1 MRGTRTIIASIV
13 ASMAVAVTACAP
25 VVVTPEP
32 VTVTQVPAGQKAPV
46 PSPPPDP
53 RPETAWQLTGLD
65 ATDADPADLERMA
78 LAVKIENTSTARP
91 QSNLDRADVVYETM
105 IDYGVSRL
113 IAVFHSDY
121 PTTVGPIRSMRPM
134 DHNIVGHYDGPLIF
148 SGAQRRFIQAA
159 DAAGQDLVAQDLRD
173 SGFFRVDWKYAPHNL
188 HGTLTTL
195 AAQAKSSSS
204 APTPEF
210 QFAYPSEFN
219 SAAVFGKPTT
229 NIRIRFSGSAEPTW
243 KWSDEREA
251 WVRYE
256 RSEVHKTY
264 EGNVIT
270 ADNILVLRVKVQ
282 YTSAVRRGISVPETL
297 VAGRSGSGYYA
308 ADGMYIP
315 ISWSKESR
323 TAPFV
328 ITYEGNEIV
337 MKPGQTW
344 VELLPSSGTSY
355 NQELQFS

>member
-1 MRGTRTIIASIV
+1 MRGTRVRIAAI
-13 ASMAVAVTACAP
+13 AAATAAALAGCAP
-25 VVVTPEP
+25 VVVTPAP
-32 VTVTQVPAGQKAPV
+32 VTVTQIPVEQKAAV

-53 RPETAWQLTGLD
+53 RPEVAWQLTGLD
-65 ATDADPADLERMA
+65 ASDADPADLNRLA
-78 LAVKIENTSTARP
+78 LAIKIENTSTARP
-91 QSNLDRADVVYETM
+91 QSNLDKADVVYETM

-113 IAVFHSDY
+113 IAVYHSDY
-121 PTTVGPIRSMRPM
+121 PKTVGPIRSMRPM

-159 DAAGQDLVAQDLRD
+159 DRAGQDLVAQDLRD
-173 SGFFRVDWKYAPHNL
+173 SGFFRVNWKYAPHNL

-195 AAQAKSSSS
+195 AAQAKGSSS
-204 APTPEF
+204 APEPEF

-229 NIRIRFSGSAEPTW
+229 NIRLRFSGSAEPSW
-243 KWSDEREA
+243 KWSTKGEN

-256 RSEVHKTY
+256 RSDVDKTY

-282 YTSAVRRGISVPETL
+282 YTSHIRNGLSVPETL

-308 ADGMYIP
+308 ADGRYIP
-315 ISWSKESR
+315 ISWSKSSR

-328 ITYEGNEIV
+328 ITYEGNEILL
-337 MKPGQTW
+337 KPGNTW
-344 VELLPSSGTSY
+344 VELLPSSGTPY
-355 NQELQFS
+355 NQELQFK